1 VISAIF
7 VDRPRLAIVISILIT
22 LAGAIALLAIPV
34 AQFPDIVPPQ
44 VSVSTSYGGAN
55 AEVVEQTVAQVIER
69 EMIGVTRM
77 LYMRSISGNDGSY
90 GLSVSFDV
98 GSDPEA
104 NTVNVQNRVQRAM
117 SRLPAE
123 VQQGGVKVE
132 TASSAILQVVTLQS
146 PKGTYDGLF
155 LSNYVTINIRD
166 ALASLPG
173 VGQVSPFG
181 TQDYAMRIWL
191 DLQRLTGFGLTPQDV
206 INAVR
211 AQNVQAA
218 VGRIGGA
225 PVIDAQQQSMS
236 LTTQGRLTT
245 PEEFGNIIVRAGT
258 AGSLVRVSDV
268 ARVELGAQSSD
279 VFGRFN
285 GKDAATLAVYLA
297 PGGNAVA
304 TAAAV
309 RATMTELAQRFP
321 QDLTWEIPYDT
332 TIFVKA
338 TIEKVVQTLFEAF
351 ALVAVVV
358 FVFLGRLKAT
368 LVPIIAVPVALIGTF
383 ALMLAMGMSANTIS
397 LLALVLAI
405 GIVVDDAIVVV
416 EAVEHTIEERPDLSP
431 ADATKLAMTQ
441 ITGPII
447 AITLVLLSVFVP
459 VAFIPGIVGLLYK
472 QFAIAVSISM
482 IISAVNALTLSP
494 ALCAMVL
501 SHGAPQG
508 RIIRAMQG
516 GITRMQGGYASVV
529 ARLAS
534 RRLLTVIVIVLFAAA
549 TVWLNHV
556 LPSGFLPDE
565 DQGAMLIEARLPD
578 GASINRTSAVA
589 QEVEQIVLATPGVAT
604 ITSVVGFSMLDGI
617 AQSNN
622 ALFFV
627 SLKPF
632 DERTTYATSVWG
644 VLDHLNAVFPT
655 LPAAI
660 VIPFNLPPIIGLGT
674 SAGFEYQLQSYG
686 GASPAEMAAVARG
699 LVAEANENKAL
710 ANVFTTYG
718 ASVPQLRME
727 IDRERAQTLGIAVSD
742 IFTALQ
748 ASLGGYYINDFNQF
762 GRTWQVVL
770 QGETEQ
776 RMHVEDI
783 YDVRVPT
790 KDGALVPI
798 RTLATVE
805 PVLGPGYVL
814 RYNNLRAVS
823 IQGGPATGYSSGQ
836 SIAAMEQVSKTT
848 LPPGFGYSWTGTA
861 LQEKVAGGQTTMILV
876 LAVLFAYLVLVGLY
890 ESWAMPAA
898 VMVSIIVGLAG
909 ALAGLWIS
917 GLANDIFAQVGIV
930 VLIALAAKNGIL
942 IVEFAMAARRSGATV
957 AEAALQGARSRFRAV
972 MMTSFAFILGL
983 VPLLISGGAGAATRD
998 AVATSVFFGMLAASV
1013 FGIFLI
1019 PGLYVVFER
1028 LRETVKSRLFRA
1040 RSKPAGN
1047 TPPAD
1052 TPTAETRSL
1061 K

>member
-1 VISAIF
+1 MISAIF

-69 EMIGVTRM
+69 EMIGVSRM

-146 PKGTYDGLF
+146 PNGTYDGLF
-155 LSNYVTINIRD
+155 LSNYVTINVRD
-166 ALASLPG
+166 ALARLPG

-285 GKDAATLAVYLA
+285 GKDAATLAIYLA

-321 QDLTWEIPYDT
+321 QDVTWEIPYDT

-482 IISAVNALTLSP
+482 MISAINALTLSP

-508 RIIRAMQG
+508 RVIRRDAG
-516 GITRMQGGYASVV
+516 RHHAHAG
-529 ARLAS
+529 RLCQ
-534 RRLLTVIVIVLFAAA
+534 RRRTPGAAPA
-549 TVWLNHV
+549 VDGDRDRPVRGSNRLV
-556 LPSGFLPDE
+556 EPCS
-565 DQGAMLIEARLPD
+565 AVRLP
-578 GASINRTSAVA
+578 
-589 QEVEQIVLATPGVAT
+589 
-604 ITSVVGFSMLDGI
+604 
-617 AQSNN
+617 
-622 ALFFV
+622 
-627 SLKPF
+627 
-632 DERTTYATSVWG
+632 
-644 VLDHLNAVFPT
+644 
-655 LPAAI
+655 
-660 VIPFNLPPIIGLGT
+660 
-674 SAGFEYQLQSYG
+674 
-686 GASPAEMAAVARG
+686 AR
-699 LVAEANENKAL
+699 
-710 ANVFTTYG
+710 
-718 ASVPQLRME
+718 
-727 IDRERAQTLGIAVSD
+727 
-742 IFTALQ
+742 
-748 ASLGGYYINDFNQF
+748 
-762 GRTWQVVL
+762 
-770 QGETEQ
+770 
-776 RMHVEDI
+776 
-783 YDVRVPT
+783 
-790 KDGALVPI
+790 
-798 RTLATVE
+798 
-805 PVLGPGYVL
+805 
-814 RYNNLRAVS
+814 
-823 IQGGPATGYSSGQ
+823 
-836 SIAAMEQVSKTT
+836 
-848 LPPGFGYSWTGTA
+848 
-861 LQEKVAGGQTTMILV
+861 
-876 LAVLFAYLVLVGLY
+876 
-890 ESWAMPAA
+890 
-898 VMVSIIVGLAG
+898 
-909 ALAGLWIS
+909 
-917 GLANDIFAQVGIV
+917 
-930 VLIALAAKNGIL
+930 
-942 IVEFAMAARRSGATV
+942 RRSGRPADRGTP
-957 AEAALQGARSRFRAV
+957 AGRRIDQPHIGSRTGGGADRSRHARRRDHHIDRRLQHAGRHRTEQQCAVLRQPEAVRRAHH
-972 MMTSFAFILGL
+972 
-983 VPLLISGGAGAATRD
+983 TRD
-998 AVATSVFFGMLAASV
+998 
-1013 FGIFLI
+1013 
-1019 PGLYVVFER
+1019 ER
-1028 LRETVKSRLFRA
+1028 LGRSRPSQRGVPNA
-1040 RSKPAGN
+1040 CRRPS
-1047 TPPAD
+1047 
-1052 TPTAETRSL
+1052 
-1061 K
+1061 